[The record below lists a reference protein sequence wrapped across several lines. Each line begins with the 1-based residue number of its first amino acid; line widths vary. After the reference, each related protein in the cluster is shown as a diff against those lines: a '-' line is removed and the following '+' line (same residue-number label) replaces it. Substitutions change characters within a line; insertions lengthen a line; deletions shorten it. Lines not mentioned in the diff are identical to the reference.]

1 MALSNI
7 RARSNQELILTLFI
21 NVFSR
26 FRLFQNNKKAPSSS
40 SSFASSGN
48 YREGRSQ
55 KLQNDAWYVVLGEAH
70 LHSTA
75 GGSIPSLCF

>member
-1 MALSNI
+1 MVSPPLISNI
-7 RARSNQELILTLFI
+7 RARSNQELILTLF

-55 KLQNDAWYVVLGEAH
+55 KL
-70 LHSTA
+70 
-75 GGSIPSLCF
+75 